1 MAYETKDMTGSA
13 FRNKRKEM
21 QTHAD
26 LTGEAKIFGRDVWVN
41 VWKKKDKNGDTY
53 ISIAFREKQP
63 KTAQEAPRQDARI
76 SLDDDE
82 MPF

>member
-26 LTGEAKIFGRDVWVN
+26 LTGEAKVFGRDVWVN

-53 ISIAFREKQP
+53 ISFSFREKQP
-63 KTAQEAPRQDARI
+63 RQERAPAPQQ
-76 SLDDDE
+76 SYDE
-82 MPF
+82 SDMPF

>member
-1 MAYETKDMTGSA
+1 MTYEVKDMTGSA
-13 FRNKRKEM
+13 FRNKRKEL

-26 LTGEAKIFGRDVWVN
+26 LTGEAKIFGQDVWVN

-53 ISIAFREKQP
+53 ISFSFREKQP
-63 KTAQEAPRQDARI
+63 KPAQEAPRQAPA
-76 SLDDDE
+76 SFDDSD

>member
-41 VWKKKDKNGDTY
+41 VWKKQDKNGDTY
-53 ISIAFREKQP
+53 ISMSFREKQP
-63 KTAQEAPRQDARI
+63 KAEQAAPRQALPA
-76 SLDDDE
+76 SLDDTD